1 MATAMTTLW
10 SRASSSYLSGSGSN
24 VKPMPAGQKQGK
36 ISLITS
42 KCFTTQ
48 LGAIVTTMGFLR
60 YDLSSSTKRGWQ
72 VSRILIAIQG
82 DFESLS
88 SIASVK
94 VTSELP
100 SAKEEAVS
108 IATVRA
114 RRQISEFLNTEVN
127 SERFVTTVTKTLQDS
142 VTITGENSMTL
153 NSKIANEVKETIRQK
168 SSALLKGTFVESEVY
183 DPNTKSI
190 TVIVKT
196 GVKESGISKTV
207 RKLMN

>member
-1 MATAMTTLW
+1 MKHFFLSFLLASLLFGCSTTDKKDGVV
-10 SRASSSYLSGSGSN
+10 SSEFLGGN
-24 VKPMPAGQKQGK
+24 LK
-36 ISLITS
+36 IT
-42 KCFTTQ
+42 
-48 LGAIVTTMGFLR
+48 
-60 YDLSSSTKRGWQ
+60 YTK
-72 VSRILIAIQG
+72 SG

-100 SAKEEAVS
+100 SAKEEAVT

-114 RRQISEFLNTEVN
+114 RRQISEFLNAEVN
-127 SERFVTTVTKTLQDS
+127 SERFVAS
-142 VTITGENSMTL
+142 VTITGDNSTTL

-168 SSALLKGTFVESEVY
+168 SSTLLKGTFVESEVY

-190 TVIVKT
+190 TVIIKT
-196 GVKESGISKTV
+196 GVKESGISNTV

>member
-1 MATAMTTLW
+1 MKKLLT
-10 SRASSSYLSGSGSN
+10 
-24 VKPMPAGQKQGK
+24 
-36 ISLITS
+36 ISLIFLFISACSTTKKDSAEVSSEFLGGNIKVTYS
-42 KCFTTQ
+42 KS
-48 LGAIVTTMGFLR
+48 G
-60 YDLSSSTKRGWQ
+60 K
-72 VSRILIAIQG
+72 
-82 DFESLS
+82 FESLS
-88 SIASVK
+88 SVASVK

-142 VTITGENSMTL
+142 ATATGENTTTL

-168 SSALLKGTFVESEVY
+168 SAVLLKGTVVESEVY
-183 DPNTKSI
+183 DPNTKTI
-190 TVIVKT
+190 TVVVKT
-196 GVKESGISKTV
+196 GVKESGISNTV

>member
-1 MATAMTTLW
+1 MKRFFFSFLLVSLLFGCSTTDKKDGVV
-10 SRASSSYLSGSGSN
+10 SSEFLGGN
-24 VKPMPAGQKQGK
+24 LK
-36 ISLITS
+36 IT
-42 KCFTTQ
+42 
-48 LGAIVTTMGFLR
+48 
-60 YDLSSSTKRGWQ
+60 YTK
-72 VSRILIAIQG
+72 SG

-100 SAKEEAVS
+100 SSKEEAVS

-142 VTITGENSMTL
+142 VTITGDNSTTL

-196 GVKESGISKTV
+196 GVKESGISNTV